1 MPACGLGAPRGQIDE
16 ARQEAGERLAAAS
29 RGDQQRVA
37 ASARKVEKLKL
48 VGMRPPASR
57 GEPAGERLRQ
67 PCLGASLRP
76 LFQRNHGNA
85 CLTLPFSFTNSG
97 HRLTRGAILRSRIAG
112 KRSENMER
120 FFGGNP
126 GLVMVR
132 LAILSLVVGVLLAAL
147 GFSPFDILESIR
159 ELIVRIYDLGWTAV
173 EKAGRYFLLGAVIV
187 FPVWFIARLLK
198 MLGRGTRGDL
208 IDVNS
213 RNREA

>member
-1 MPACGLGAPRGQIDE
+1 ML
-16 ARQEAGERLAAAS
+16 LA
-29 RGDQQRVA
+29 D
-37 ASARKVEKLKL
+37 
-48 VGMRPPASR
+48 
-57 GEPAGERLRQ
+57 
-67 PCLGASLRP
+67 
-76 LFQRNHGNA
+76 
-85 CLTLPFSFTNSG
+85 
-97 HRLTRGAILRSRIAG
+97 

-159 ELIVRIYDLGWTAV
+159 ELVARVYDLGWTAV

-187 FPVWFIARLLK
+187 FPVWFIARLFK

-213 RNREA
+213 KREA